1 MKEIAISFFRLG
13 IIAFGG
19 PAAHIALMHKEFV
32 EQKKWL
38 SSERF
43 TELMGMT
50 SIIPGPNST
59 EMAMQCGHERGGTKG
74 LITAG
79 WMFLIPATTITL
91 LLAVFY
97 KNISSFDY
105 VQQIL
110 LGVQA
115 IVIGVIIQATH
126 KLGSKTVKS
135 TKHAFVGVLT
145 MVLCF
150 SGLHEVISLF
160 VAAII
165 GVSFDYFKGKTL
177 TALPLLAPIGKG
189 VIFLKFLKI
198 GSILYGSG
206 YVLIAY
212 VEAEFVEKGIMSP
225 QMLLDAIA
233 VGQLTPGPV
242 LSTSTFIG
250 YQLGGAGGS
259 VLATLGIFLPSFIFS
274 ILIHKWEKKLKSIKL
289 VDQLLKYISVG
300 SLGLLAYACVK
311 LLLIE
316 STQPILYYSIAAGSI
331 VALYTLKKLPVYL
344 LVLFGGAVSL
354 ATNLFY

>member
-1 MKEIAISFFRLG
+1 MKEIAFSFFRLG

-38 SSERF
+38 SPERF

-59 EMAMQCGHERGGTKG
+59 EMAMQCGHERGGVKG

-79 WMFLIPATTITL
+79 WLFLLPATAITL
-91 LLAVFY
+91 LLAMFY
-97 KNISSFDY
+97 KNIASFDY
-105 VQQIL
+105 IQQALI
-110 LGVQA
+110 GVQA
-115 IVIGVIIQATH
+115 IVIGIIVQATH
-126 KLGSKTVKS
+126 KLGNKTIKTSK
-135 TKHAFVGVLT
+135 HFVVAVLT

-150 SGLHEVISLF
+150 LGIHEVLSLF
-160 VAAII
+160 IAAIF

-177 TALPLLAPIGKG
+177 TIAPALLPITKG
-189 VIFLKFLKI
+189 TIFLKFLKI

-250 YQLGGAGGS
+250 YQLGGVNGS
-259 VLATLGIFLPSFIFS
+259 LLATLGIFLPSFVFS

-311 LLLIE
+311 LLMVE
-316 STQPILYYSIAAGSI
+316 SNQPILYYSIAGASI
-331 VALYTLKKLPVYL
+331 VLLYTLKKLPVYVLVLAGGIVSL
-344 LVLFGGAVSL
+344 LVHTIL
-354 ATNLFY
+354 